1 MTMRRDLADCA
12 RRKFSASLRR
22 FQRMKAGKGF
32 KFPKEHGAWAM
43 LYVPMA
49 VGVIVAGRFPAR
61 TLLIA
66 LAVTAVFISRPSM
79 QSWWRARRQGQR
91 DKVSFRSMI
100 LCLGF
105 AAACAL
111 PLVLIDRLYG
121 LIPLGAASALLL
133 ALNAE
138 QTVRR
143 QDREV
148 ANEILAILGLTL
160 TAPAAYYA
168 ACGAWDAKAF
178 CLWAMCALYFASSVF
193 YVRLRVY
200 SINARKE
207 DERRKLWRACAL
219 YHSFLLVSLVA
230 LAVTENLRVFALIA
244 FAPALARS
252 FRHLIAPASRLNLKK
267 IGVMEIVYSIVFLV
281 FIALTFRAA

>member
-1 MTMRRDLADCA
+1 
-12 RRKFSASLRR
+12 
-22 FQRMKAGKGF
+22 MKGRNGF

-43 LYVPMA
+43 LYVPMV
-49 VGVIVAGRFPAR
+49 VGVIVAGGFPAR
-61 TLLIA
+61 ALLIA

-79 QSWWRARRQGQR
+79 QSWWRARSQGQT
-91 DKVSFRSMI
+91 DKDSFRAMI
-100 LCLGF
+100 FCLGL
-105 AAACAL
+105 AAACGL
-111 PLVLIDRLYG
+111 PLILIDHLYG

-143 QDREV
+143 QDRAV

-160 TAPAAYYA
+160 TAPVAYYA
-168 ACGAWDAKAF
+168 VRGAWDAKAI
-178 CLWAMCALYFASSVF
+178 CLWAMCALFFASSVF

-200 SINARKE
+200 SVNARKE

-230 LAVTENLRVFALIA
+230 LAVTGNLRVFALIA
-244 FAPALARS
+244 FAPALGRS
-252 FRHLIAPASRLNLKK
+252 FRHMIAPVGRLNLKK
-267 IGVMEIVYSIVFLV
+267 IGVMEIVYSIVFLI
-281 FIALTFRAA
+281 FIALSF